1 MDAGLAADPLLLSGA
16 ALLVAGVFCAGFAER
31 LRAPGLL
38 LFLVLGMI
46 IGDDGLNLISLSDPG
61 LAQTIGVIALVVILY
76 EGGLVGSPTALRPVA
91 ARVLLLATVGVG
103 VTAAVV
109 AAAAQVVL
117 DTSWTTSLLIGAVVA
132 STDAAAVFAVLRR
145 APLPRRLSVL
155 LEAESGSNDPMAIL
169 LTVGLLA
176 TAERDVAAGEWVAFG
191 LRQLVGGAL
200 VGVVIGW
207 LGAAA
212 LERAHL
218 GSAGLYPVLGLG
230 VAGLAYGASAAIGTS
245 GFLAVYVAGVVV
257 AAHGPRQRRAL
268 RTFHEGLAATAQIAL
283 FLLLGLLVFPS
294 QLPAVAPEAT
304 VITVALVLLARP
316 LAVALCLAP
325 FRTPAREVA
334 FAGWAGLRGAVPIV
348 LATFPLTA
356 GYADGAV
363 IFDIVFFVVLVSAV
377 VQGLTIAPVAARL
390 GLRADA
396 SRWAGVAEVIPL
408 DAAGIDVLEIEVPPD
423 SPVAGRPLA
432 AAPLPG
438 EARIAGIVR
447 GDHVLVPTGATVLE
461 AGDVLAV
468 VSAARTG
475 LEVAVG
481 EWLRGGAAPGAPA
494 PRPVKG

>member
-16 ALLVAGVFCAGFAER
+16 ALLVAGVICAGFAER

-38 LFLVLGMI
+38 LFLALGMV
-46 IGDDGLNLISLSDPG
+46 IGDDGLGLISLSDAG
-61 LAQTIGVIALVVILY
+61 LAQTIGVMALVVILY
-76 EGGLVGSPTALRPVA
+76 EGGLVGSPSALRPVA
-91 ARVLLLATVGVG
+91 AHAAVLATVGIAI
-103 VTAAVV
+103 TAAVV
-109 AAAAQVVL
+109 AVVAEAVL
-117 DTSWTTSLLIGAVVA
+117 GTSWTTALLIGAVVA

-155 LEAESGSNDPMAIL
+155 LEAESGSNDPMAVV

-176 TAERDVAAGEWVAFG
+176 TAQRDVTAVDWLAFG

-200 VGVVIGW
+200 VGALTGW
-207 LGAAA
+207 LGAMA

-230 VAGLAYGASAAIGTS
+230 VAGLAYGAGASLGTS
-245 GFLAVYVAGVVV
+245 GFLAVYVAGLVV
-257 AAHGPRQRRAL
+257 AAKGPRQRRAL

-304 VITVALVLLARP
+304 AITVALLLVARP

-356 GYADGAV
+356 GYPDGAL
-363 IFDIVFFVVLVSAV
+363 IFDVVFFVVLVSAL
-377 VQGLTIAPVAARL
+377 VQGLTMAPVAARL
-390 GLRADA
+390 GLRADD
-396 SRWAGVAEVIPL
+396 SRWAGVAEVVSL
-408 DAAGIDVLEIEVPPD
+408 DAAGIDVLEIEVPLG
-423 SPVAGRPLA
+423 SPVVGRALA
-432 AAPLPG
+432 TAPLPG
-438 EARIAGIVR
+438 DARIAGIVR
-447 GDHVLVPTGATVLE
+447 SDHVLVPTGATILQP
-461 AGDVLAV
+461 GDLLAV
-468 VSAARTG
+468 VSAAGTS
-475 LEVAVG
+475 LEATVSG
-481 EWLRGGAAPGAPA
+481 WLQGTAAATAPGA
-494 PRPVKG
+494 RPVQR